1 LPEAQR
7 EDFLRFSPRFYRVA
21 GICSFISA
29 ATTLCLIF
37 LPRLYP
43 RAASF
48 EQNIALIENPIYTLR
63 LWIYLFHPVFVLT
76 AAMGVAVRLA
86 SRRASLVLP
95 GFLLWCLWAFTEM
108 IQQSL
113 ALVANHY
120 AWRAGYESANESVRA
135 MIRTQMFGF
144 DAIWDALYVLLLIGF
159 IGGNVLYA
167 AAFRNSAGLGRAL
180 LVFYFLAAVRVFNFL
195 SAFNIATWAGPA
207 MSWIYPLLQPAARV
221 SIGVWLWKQAKDV
234 EV

>member
-1 LPEAQR
+1 MPEAQR

-21 GICSFISA
+21 AICSFISA

-37 LPRLYP
+37 FPRLYS
-43 RAASF
+43 RAANF
-48 EQNIALIENPIYTLR
+48 EQNIALFENPIYTLR
-63 LWIYLFHPVFVLT
+63 LWIYLFHPFFVLT

-86 SRRASLVLP
+86 PRHAALVLP
-95 GFLLWCLWAFTEM
+95 GFLLWFVWAFTEM

-120 AWRAGYESANESVRA
+120 AWRAGYETADESVRT

-167 AAFRNSAGLGRAL
+167 AAFRKSTGLGRAL
-180 LVFYFLAAVRVFNFL
+180 AVFYLLAAGLSIFNFL
-195 SAFNIATWAGPA
+195 GAFDIATWVGPA
-207 MSWIYPLLQPAARV
+207 MNWIYPLLQPAARV
-221 SIGVWLWKQAKDV
+221 SIGVWLWKQAK
-234 EV
+234 EIS